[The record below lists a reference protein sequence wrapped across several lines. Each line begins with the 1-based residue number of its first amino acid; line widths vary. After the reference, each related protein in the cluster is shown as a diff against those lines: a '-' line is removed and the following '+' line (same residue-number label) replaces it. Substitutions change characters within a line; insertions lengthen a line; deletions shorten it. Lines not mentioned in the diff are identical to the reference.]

1 MPVLCRTVTGA
12 VHFSPVA
19 GKQPLQGKNDV
30 LIFRHKGSCLFYM
43 PQNNGNVFRFRF
55 RIFSRPVIQEAD
67 NQLLSRPTER
77 LKQTTDT
84 VKPLLCQFP
93 VPVIAKI
100 YLKWRNMELFQGV
113 LGSLRPAVVAL
124 IASAGI
130 SILITAFWGNDMIT
144 FAGTNWGLVT
154 IFVICI
160 FLIQKVK
167 MNPVWVMLLAG
178 VMKVGVSC
186 AQRL

>member
-1 MPVLCRTVTGA
+1 
-12 VHFSPVA
+12 
-19 GKQPLQGKNDV
+19 
-30 LIFRHKGSCLFYM
+30 
-43 PQNNGNVFRFRF
+43 
-55 RIFSRPVIQEAD
+55 
-67 NQLLSRPTER
+67 
-77 LKQTTDT
+77 
-84 VKPLLCQFP
+84 
-93 VPVIAKI
+93 
-100 YLKWRNMELFQGV
+100 MELFQGV

-144 FAGTNWGLVT
+144 FAGTNWSLAA

>member
-1 MPVLCRTVTGA
+1 MNKHTKEIIGTIGMKAQYDENAKKLLSNKIFLAQILKGTVT
-12 VHFSPVA
+12 
-19 GKQPLQGKNDV
+19 
-30 LIFRHKGSCLFYM
+30 
-43 PQNNGNVFRFRF
+43 
-55 RIFSRPVIQEAD
+55 
-67 NQLLSRPTER
+67 
-77 LKQTTDT
+77 
-84 VKPLLCQFP
+84 
-93 VPVIAKI
+93 VIAKI

>member
-1 MPVLCRTVTGA
+1 MQQPGTYCR
-12 VHFSPVA
+12 
-19 GKQPLQGKNDV
+19 LYY
-30 LIFRHKGSCLFYM
+30 C
-43 PQNNGNVFRFRF
+43 NGNCKDL
-55 RIFSRPVIQEAD
+55 SKLAEYGVI
-67 NQLLSRPTER
+67 SGCVR
-77 LKQTTDT
+77 L
-84 VKPLLCQFP
+84 
-93 VPVIAKI
+93 
-100 YLKWRNMELFQGV
+100 
-113 LGSLRPAVVAL
+113 LRPAVVAL

-144 FAGTNWGLVT
+144 FAGTNPGLVT
-154 IFVICI
+154 IFIICI

>member
-1 MPVLCRTVTGA
+1 
-12 VHFSPVA
+12 
-19 GKQPLQGKNDV
+19 
-30 LIFRHKGSCLFYM
+30 
-43 PQNNGNVFRFRF
+43 
-55 RIFSRPVIQEAD
+55 
-67 NQLLSRPTER
+67 
-77 LKQTTDT
+77 
-84 VKPLLCQFP
+84 
-93 VPVIAKI
+93 
-100 YLKWRNMELFQGV
+100 MELFQGV

-130 SILITAFWGNDMIT
+130 SILITAFWGYDMIT

-178 VMKVGVSC
+178 GMKVGVSC
-186 AQRL
+186 VQRL

>member
-1 MPVLCRTVTGA
+1 MHILQKAFYPIHSKVKVYFLLFKTFRTIIQMRMVTTI
-12 VHFSPVA
+12 S
-19 GKQPLQGKNDV
+19 
-30 LIFRHKGSCLFYM
+30 GS
-43 PQNNGNVFRFRF
+43 VF
-55 RIFSRPVIQEAD
+55 
-67 NQLLSRPTER
+67 PT
-77 LKQTTDT
+77 
-84 VKPLLCQFP
+84 
-93 VPVIAKI
+93 
-100 YLKWRNMELFQGV
+100 
-113 LGSLRPAVVAL
+113 
-124 IASAGI
+124 GI